1 MRWFCLTAND
11 YQKKALRTEVSF
23 PLMTATMALAKDGR
37 NKSRLLEG
45 LMGLSGEAGEAI
57 DIFKKCIFQGHS
69 FEDEREHLAKELGDV
84 AWYLALSASALGYSL
99 DDILKMNLKKLEE
112 RYPNGFEAT
121 KSLNRPVTD
130 V

>member
-1 MRWFCLTAND
+1 MTAND

-23 PLMTATMALAKDGR
+23 PLTTATMALAKDGR
-37 NKSRLLEG
+37 NKTRLLEG

-69 FEDEREHLAKELGDV
+69 FDEEREHLAKELGDV
-84 AWYLALSASALGYSL
+84 AWYLAVCAHALGYDL
-99 DDILKMNLKKLEE
+99 ETVLRMNVVKLRE
-112 RYPNGFEAT
+112 RYPDGFEAER
-121 KSLNRPVTD
+121 SLHREVGD

>member
-1 MRWFCLTAND
+1 MTAND
-11 YQKKALRTEVSF
+11 YQKKALRTEVSP
-23 PLMTATMALAKDGR
+23 PLVHSMRLVSNVTGS

-45 LMGLSGEAGEAI
+45 LMGLSGESGEAI

-112 RYPNGFEAT
+112 RYPNGFET
-121 KSLNRPVTD
+121 IKSLNRPITD